1 MAENRNSSVHGE
13 DSLQS
18 MRQTAT
24 QPWYVRARR
33 YCTPQVRRVKSK
45 GAMLVTLWTYLT
57 FISIANSQTRYGVVL
72 KAEAM
77 DASNEAS
84 IIGIGVVILIGPFA
98 GLFAS
103 IYFGRYK
110 VMRAS
115 LWLMWTGKTAIIA
128 VLILQR
134 FFPMTE
140 QILYY
145 LGILIAEVAR
155 FAGLALILVNSVPF
169 GLDQMPDASGERISA
184 FIHWYVWAVLAGVST
199 NILTDS
205 ILIITKVDD
214 DIFLSLLSTASLSI
228 ALCTLFLLRHW
239 LIIEPSGTNPLKMV
253 FKVLKFAVK
262 HNKPVRRSAFTY
274 WENER
279 PSRIDL
285 AKAKYGGPFT
295 NEEVEDVKT
304 CLRMVVVIVSNIATI
319 LAFYCIVAGPHGGVL
334 HAEFMDRYSKYSWQE
349 QSFRVGFISCFCF
362 FLSFPVYEI
371 TIHPIRKWIP
381 SILKRVGSAQIL
393 MVAVNLILLVITTVW
408 YTRNTTAECM
418 FATTEPSPL
427 PIDYHWVKT
436 PVEIL
441 TYTSIFIFATA
452 MLEFVCAQAPYNLR
466 GLLIGIVYST
476 LLCSVSLGFGIYTI
490 WKTGY
495 QHNGANSPS
504 CGVWFYLFATVTA
517 ILGCVMW
524 CAVAKW
530 YKKRERDEP
539 EMCRIFAENYYD
551 H

>member
-1 MAENRNSSVHGE
+1 
-13 DSLQS
+13 
-18 MRQTAT
+18 MR
-24 QPWYVRARR
+24 
-33 YCTPQVRRVKSK
+33 SK
-45 GAMLVTLWTYLT
+45 GAMLVTLWTYIT
-57 FISIANSQTRYGVVL
+57 FTSIPNFQTQHAVPKEAVV
-72 KAEAM
+72 AIA
-77 DASNEAS
+77 A
-84 IIGIGVVILIGPFA
+84 VILIGPFA

-110 VMRAS
+110 VMCAS
-115 LWLMWTGKTAIIA
+115 LWLMWTGKTAIVA

-145 LGILIAEVAR
+145 SGTLIAEVTD

-184 FIHWYVWAVLAGVST
+184 FIHWYGWAVLAGVST
-199 NILTDS
+199 NTLTNNV
-205 ILIITKVDD
+205 LIITQLDD
-214 DIFLSLLSTASLSI
+214 DILISLFSTASLSI

-239 LIIEPSGTNPLKMV
+239 LIIEPSGTNPLRTV
-253 FKVLKFAVK
+253 FNVLKFAVK

-279 PSRIDL
+279 PSRINL
-285 AKAKYGGPFT
+285 AKTKYGGPFT

-304 CLRMVVVIVSNIATI
+304 CLRMVVVIASTIATVF
-319 LAFYCIVAGPHGGVL
+319 AFCFYTTSHGDVFG
-334 HAEFMDRYSKYSWQE
+334 AEFISKYQYYSWKGQICY
-349 QSFRVGFISCFCF
+349 VGFILFFSFLFC
-362 FLSFPVYEI
+362 FPVYEI
-371 TIHPIRKWIP
+371 TIHPIIRKWIP

-393 MVAVNLILLVITTVW
+393 IVAVNLILLVITTVW

-427 PIDYHWVKT
+427 PIDMNWVRI

-441 TYTSIFIFATA
+441 TYTFMFIFLTA

-476 LLCSVSLGFGIYTI
+476 LLCSVCLGFVICTI
-490 WKTGY
+490 WKAGY
-495 QHNGANSPS
+495 RHNGANNPS
-504 CGVWFYLFATVTA
+504 CGVWFYLFATITA
-517 ILGCVMW
+517 TLGCVMW

-539 EMCRIFAENYYD
+539 EMCRIFAENYYE